1 MKTPVFLVYI
11 LFLSEAVVFGQSTSE
26 TLSNYQLQIQSA
38 TTPITLDGVLDE
50 QAWLEADVADK
61 FWMQQPIDGKKA
73 NPRTKVRMTYDSDN
87 VYIAAICYDVQDYVV

>member
-1 MKTPVFLVYI
+1 M
-11 LFLSEAVVFGQSTSE
+11 
-26 TLSNYQLQIQSA
+26 
-38 TTPITLDGVLDE
+38 
-50 QAWLEADVADK
+50 EADVADK